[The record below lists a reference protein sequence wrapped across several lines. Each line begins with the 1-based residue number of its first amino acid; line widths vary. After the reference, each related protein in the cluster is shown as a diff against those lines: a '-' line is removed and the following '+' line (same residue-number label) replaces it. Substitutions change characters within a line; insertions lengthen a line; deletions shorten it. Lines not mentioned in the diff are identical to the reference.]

1 MEERV
6 LDFLGYSTYAIR
18 KDGFVKD
25 LRSGELKTGSCCNG
39 YRRIQLVNPTETKNF
54 FVHRLVALA
63 FLPNPDNLPEVDHI
77 NRIPHDNRVENLRWC
92 NDELQNQNK
101 GVQVNNKL
109 GEKNICLEGGYYR
122 VHIKRNGKRIL
133 HNRFA
138 TLEKAIQARDK
149 CLDRFNL
156 E

>member
-1 MEERV
+1 MGERS
-6 LDFLGYSTYAIR
+6 LDFLGYPTYAIR
-18 KDGFVKD
+18 EDGNVRC
-25 LRSGELKTGSCCNG
+25 LRSGELKTGSCCKG
-39 YRRIQLVNPTETKNF
+39 YRRIHLVNPEGKTAW

-109 GEKNICLEGGYYR
+109 GQKNISFDQGYYR
-122 VHIKRNGKRIL
+122 VSIKRGAKRIL
-133 HNRFA
+133 HKRFA
-138 TLEKAIQARDK
+138 TLEKAIEERDEA
-149 CLDRFNL
+149 LRRFSL